1 MIDDLVPTLE
11 PLIAGVALRYR
22 RGYPMVSSEDV
33 RQELWV
39 WATAREE
46 KVREYLEDGNTRRL
60 RNRLDSVGRGFCD
73 AEKAR
78 IVGYST
84 DDLYFYSVETIR
96 ELLPAVFD
104 YEAWLPGQAT
114 DSSNNGPK
122 RKSVLASEG
131 NNALA
136 MLSDISAALWSLHPE
151 HRDVLVAVFR
161 DREPIEALADE
172 AGITVDSYEKKVT
185 RAIKRLRSRI
195 GGERPEFPTHRP
207 SSAAAQAA
215 LRSQWDG

>member
-1 MIDDLVPTLE
+1 MIDDLVSTLE
-11 PLIAGVALRYR
+11 PLIAGVAARYYHR
-22 RGYPMVSSEDV
+22 YPMVSPDDV
-33 RQELWV
+33 RQELWL
-39 WATAREE
+39 WSTSREE

-60 RNRLDSVGRGFCD
+60 RNRLDAVGRGYCD

-96 ELLPAVFD
+96 ELLPAVFE
-104 YEAWLPGQAT
+104 YESWLPGQAADT
-114 DSSNNGPK
+114 NNGAK
-122 RKSVLASEG
+122 RKTVLASEG

-136 MLSDISAALWSLHPE
+136 MLSDISGALYSLHPE
-151 HRDVLVAVFR
+151 YQEILIAVFR
-161 DREPIEALADE
+161 DKLPLEQLAEE
-172 AGITVDSYEKKVT
+172 AGITTESYEKKVT